1 MRTEVARK
9 ISEEMRETMGR
20 LEKLTAM
27 AAEQCTPTEYAAV
40 KKGIARVMG
49 AIVLDVMNPLYE
61 ANPEVKPSDYED

>member
-20 LEKLTAM
+20 LEDVIAL
-27 AAEQCTPTEYAAV
+27 AAEQCTSTEYAAV
-40 KKGIARVMG
+40 KKGIGRVMG
-49 AIVLDVMNPLYE
+49 AIVLDVMNPLYA